1 VRIERWQNVIVMDV
15 GCALEL
21 AWHRDLMAVRRFI
34 AEADIAGLHH
44 VSTSGH
50 LVTLAAGRYS
60 DRPDFMYALPY
71 ADPFV
76 LAASMATSTERIR
89 FRTGIMILP
98 LFPTVVVAKQVAQV
112 SILSGGRFDLGVGVS
127 GQEAEYR
134 AVGQDLRTRGRRL
147 EEQLSVLALLWS
159 QDLVTFKG
167 EFHDLDAVG
176 IGLRPASAVPLW
188 IGCGVRPDLLDRV
201 ARLADGW
208 LSSTPVLSQEPLVM
222 LGRSAAA
229 AGRRVPR
236 IGGRLPVAP
245 RDDPIEWVTAARAQA
260 EAGVTDIT
268 LASSRLS
275 PEEALSL
282 FVTAREAI
290 VDATAQFR

>member
-1 VRIERWQNVIVMDV
+1 MDV

-21 AWHRDLMAVRRFI
+21 GWHRDLMAVRRFI
-34 AEADIAGLHH
+34 ADADIAGLHH
-44 VSTSGH
+44 ISTSGH
-50 LVTLAAGRYS
+50 LVTLAAGRYPN
-60 DRPDFMYALPY
+60 RPDFMYALPY

-76 LAASMATSTERIR
+76 LAASMASITEQIR

-134 AVGQDLRTRGRRL
+134 AVGQDPRVRGRRL

-176 IGLRPASAVPLW
+176 IGMRPSQPVPLW
-188 IGCGVRPDLLDRV
+188 VGCSIRPDLLDRV

-208 LSSTPVLSQEPLVM
+208 LSSTPVLSPEPLTM

-229 AGRRVPR
+229 AGRGVPS
-236 IGGRLPVAP
+236 IGGRLLVAP
-245 RDDPIEWVTAARAQA
+245 GDDRIEWVTSARAQA
-260 EAGVTDIT
+260 KAGVTDIT
-268 LASSRLS
+268 LASSGL
-275 PEEALSL
+275 PPDVALRL
-282 FVTAREAI
+282 FVTAKDAI
-290 VDATAQFR
+290 VDATAQPH